1 VGESLVGRVANVLR
15 GYTNPYTIKNLRW
28 SIRTF
33 FTALYGDVVDLD
45 ACGDRYIAE
54 GRDPVQDLYAFLQYL
69 DGRPPKTVRLMLS
82 NVKTFLLENDVEL
95 PQKFWRR
102 LSRRVKGSRAA
113 TQDRVPT
120 TQELK
125 TILAH
130 MPIQGQS
137 LYLFLASTGMRI
149 GETLQLRLSDIDL
162 DHATVH
168 VRKEYT
174 KSGNPRVCFFSSET
188 RELLGEWL
196 KNRDRYLDQS
206 IRRSGR
212 HGKRRDDRLFP
223 FTKNT
228 AYELWNRALAKSH
241 NAQRDPSTGRRVLHV
256 HTLRKFFRTK
266 MAGAIQVDVVEA
278 LMGHEGYLTDVY
290 RRYAAQ
296 DLAKFY
302 RQGETALHVFTSR
315 DDVGTLRAEIDE
327 KNQRLQTYINSLV
340 GENLQLKH
348 RVHTLESTVRTSQ
361 DTMGILESEKQILT
375 EQVDTLAREIRLINQ
390 ILRDNEPMW
399 FTNLRA
405 PRRGAHVEPTKQVPP
420 PVSHETRGVQEA
432 SPEEQTNKDA

>member
-1 VGESLVGRVANVLR
+1 
-15 GYTNPYTIKNLRW
+15 
-28 SIRTF
+28 
-33 FTALYGDVVDLD
+33 
-45 ACGDRYIAE
+45 
-54 GRDPVQDLYAFLQYL
+54 
-69 DGRPPKTVRLMLS
+69 MLS
-82 NVKTFLLENDVEL
+82 NVKTFLIENDVEL

-125 TILAH
+125 TILTH

-149 GETLQLRLSDIDL
+149 GETLQLQLSDIDL

-168 VRKEYT
+168 VRKDYT

-206 IRRSGR
+206 IQRSGR
-212 HGKRRDDRLFP
+212 YGKRRDERLFP

-241 NAQRDPSTGRRVLHV
+241 NGQRDPSTGRRVLHV

-290 RRYAAQ
+290 RRYTAQ

-302 RQGETALHVFTSR
+302 LQGEPALHVFSSGE
-315 DDVGTLRAEIDE
+315 DVGTLRAEIDE

-340 GENLQLKH
+340 GENLQLKGRIH
-348 RVHTLESTVRTSQ
+348 SIESTVQASHVMVQT
-361 DTMGILESEKQILT
+361 LESEKTSLTATVNELKQRLSHLT
-375 EQVDTLAREIRLINQ
+375 EVAKQWQNLKMDMELRKKEELVKHIITNAPTDEELTAFMKRKNIARHL
-390 ILRDNEPMW
+390 L
-399 FTNLRA
+399 
-405 PRRGAHVEPTKQVPP
+405 
-420 PVSHETRGVQEA
+420 ETQDMQCIWKEDGRWLYSSDIDVYQHG
-432 SPEEQTNKDA
+432 SF